1 MTIYQT
7 DELKIICN
15 KQKITYLGIFGSQS
29 RGDATSKSDIDLL
42 VDFQDTKSYFELAHI
57 QDELENVFGK
67 KVDLVMKTNM
77 KESLKPYILK
87 DLVTV
92 YEQR

>member
-7 DELKIICN
+7 DELKKICN
-15 KQKITYLGIFGSQS
+15 KQKITYLGIFGSQA
-29 RGDATSKSDIDLL
+29 RGDATSKSDIDVL
-42 VDFQDTKSYFELAHI
+42 VDFQDTKSYFELANI

-77 KESLKPYILK
+77 KESLKQYILK